1 MSKSH
6 KKTPVYK
13 DSTRKG
19 PTFKSGK
26 QIANRIIR
34 RKSDIP
40 DGGGYRK
47 AYCSWNISDYM
58 FRMDE
63 NELRR
68 AWDGQDPLIRS
79 RFKTYKE
86 AHRWWLRYYHSK

>member
-1 MSKSH
+1 MEPLNEQ
-6 KKTPVYK
+6 TLYK

-68 AWDGQDPLIRS
+68 AWDGQDPSIRS
-79 RFKTYKE
+79 WFKTYKE

>member
-1 MSKSH
+1 MSRSY

-19 PTFKSGK
+19 PTYKSGK

-34 RKSDIP
+34 RKADIP
-40 DGGGYRK
+40 NGGGYRK

-58 FRMDE
+58 FRKDE
-63 NELRR
+63 KELKRD
-68 AWDGQDPLIRS
+68 WDRNDPLIRS
-79 RFKTYKE
+79 RFRTYKD
-86 AHRWWLRYYHSK
+86 AHRWWLRYYRSK